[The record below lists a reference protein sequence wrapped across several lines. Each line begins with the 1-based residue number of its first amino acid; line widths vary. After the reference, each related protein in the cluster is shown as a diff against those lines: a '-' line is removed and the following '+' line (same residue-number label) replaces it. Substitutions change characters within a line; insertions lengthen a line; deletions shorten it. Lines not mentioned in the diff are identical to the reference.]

1 MVERFWS
8 LNGDRPMVGWAQSL
22 YRLLW
27 LITPEKG
34 FLNSLYE
41 SDVAQT
47 YRIAA
52 QQDAQGAQTIKKA
65 TLERKNFVMSQKT

>member
-34 FLNSLYE
+34 FLNL
-41 SDVAQT
+41 
-47 YRIAA
+47 
-52 QQDAQGAQTIKKA
+52 
-65 TLERKNFVMSQKT
+65 L

>member
-52 QQDAQGAQTIKKA
+52 QQDGQGAQTIKRQ
-65 TLERKNFVMSQKT
+65 L